1 MSSHVHSLHT
11 IQRTVCHIKDVVL
24 NHDHF
29 NYCIALINPLLHDLL
44 TIFDV
49 HRTTSFS
56 NMPFFSSKPRA
67 VVYTA
72 HSAVSAKQTAAI
84 IQRRASEEIS
94 TRCLCKSIEALP
106 LHQKCYGIDNW
117 DFVTPGQSRE
127 EDAIVN
133 KIMKRVDAHT
143 DHDLGVKEEDR
154 EMLIIRAGFKKED
167 PTNYKRFIAALGY

>member
-1 MSSHVHSLHT
+1 
-11 IQRTVCHIKDVVL
+11 
-24 NHDHF
+24 
-29 NYCIALINPLLHDLL
+29 
-44 TIFDV
+44 
-49 HRTTSFS
+49 
-56 NMPFFSSKPRA
+56 MPFFSSKPHA

-72 HSAVSAKQTAAI
+72 HSAVPAKQTAAI
-84 IQRRASEEIS
+84 IQRRAVEEIS
-94 TRCLCKSIEALP
+94 TRCLCISIEALP

-117 DFVTPGQSRE
+117 DFVTPWQSRE

-154 EMLIIRAGFKKED
+154 EMLIIRAGFKKEE